1 LNRYEDDCIKD
12 FYDNRDKIFVN
23 KNYGPLI
30 LEGEKDLRNNLYY
43 DKYMD
48 LLREGGNLDFL
59 GSEYDDLE
67 TK

>member
-1 LNRYEDDCIKD
+1 M
-12 FYDNRDKIFVN
+12 
-23 KNYGPLI
+23 I

-59 GSEYDDLE
+59 GPDYDNLE
-67 TK
+67 EKQGKEKLEHRKKAKAI